1 MLRIQVRENALD
13 VHSVT
18 DVAAASNGL
27 FQVDVHKAELELL
40 VRVLQ
45 RLLHVRYV
53 QIPFTYMNGLYVFP
67 HYLRIGACE

>member
-1 MLRIQVRENALD
+1 MWKREERERESGLVVLRIQVRENALD

-53 QIPFTYMNGLYVFP
+53 QIPYAY
-67 HYLRIGACE
+67 R